1 MPNYINAN
9 EPGLFDLEE
18 RLEELHALGD
28 PLRRLDDVMDW
39 AVFEPVLTQL
49 PKAEPKGPGG
59 RPGFRPLM
67 MFKVLVI
74 AQLYNLSD
82 EQMEF
87 QITDRHS
94 FKRFLGLSCAD
105 SAPDQKTIW
114 AFREQLT
121 RLGLLDQAFAAFRDA
136 LARGGV
142 LARQGQII
150 DATFV
155 EVPRQRNSRP
165 ENAQIKTGA
174 TPDDWAKHPAKARQ
188 KDVDARWAK
197 EGEARHYGYKNH
209 VKADAES
216 KLIETF
222 TVTDAAVHDS
232 NALETLLTVGDPTT
246 YVDSAYAGPRCEA
259 VFQRHGVEAKVIERA
274 HRNRPLTPAQR
285 RRNRAKSRVR
295 ARVEHVFGAMTMS
308 LRASWNR
315 CVGKV
320 RNAGAVAMMNLVYNL
335 VRFEQ
340 IQRLHLRTW

>member
-1 MPNYINAN
+1 MPHYINAN
-9 EPGLFDLEE
+9 EPGLFDVEE

-28 PLRRLDDVMDW
+28 PLRRLDDVIDW
-39 AVFEPVLTQL
+39 AVFEPVLAQL
-49 PKAEPKGPGG
+49 PQAEPKGPGG

-74 AQLYNLSD
+74 AHLYNLSD

-121 RLGLLDQAFAAFRDA
+121 RLNLLDQAFAAFRDA
-136 LARGGV
+136 LARGGM

-155 EVPRQRNSRP
+155 EVPRQRNSRQ
-165 ENAQIKTGA
+165 ENAEIKAGA
-174 TPDDWAKHPAKARQ
+174 TPEAWAEHPVRARQ

-197 EGEARHYGYKNH
+197 KGEARHYGYKNH
-209 VKADAES
+209 VKVDTES

-232 NALETLLTVGDPTT
+232 NALETLLTVSDPTT
-246 YVDSAYAGPRCEA
+246 YVDSAYAGPRCEE

-274 HRNRPLTPAQR
+274 QRNHPLTAAQR

-295 ARVEHVFGAMTMS
+295 VRVEHVFGAMTMS

-315 CVGKV
+315 CIGKV

-340 IQRLHLRTW
+340 IQRLNLRTW

>member
-1 MPNYINAN
+1 MPHYINAN
-9 EPGLFDLEE
+9 EPGLFDVEE

-28 PLRRLDDVMDW
+28 PLRRLDDVIDW
-39 AVFEPVLTQL
+39 AVFDPVLAQL

-74 AQLYNLSD
+74 AHLYNLSD

-114 AFREQLT
+114 AFREQLI
-121 RLGLLDQAFAAFRDA
+121 RLSLLDQAFAAFRDA
-136 LARGGV
+136 LAGGGM

-155 EVPRQRNSRP
+155 EVPRQRNSRQ
-165 ENAQIKTGA
+165 ENAEIKAGA
-174 TPDDWAKHPAKARQ
+174 TPEAWAEHPAKARQ

-197 EGEARHYGYKNH
+197 KGEERHYGYKNH
-209 VKADAES
+209 VKVDTES
-216 KLIETF
+216 QLIETF

-232 NALETLLTVGDPTT
+232 NALETLLT
-246 YVDSAYAGPRCEA
+246 AGVPRA
-259 VFQRHGVEAKVIERA
+259 MWTAPMRGLAARKRSNATGSRPRSSNGHRA
-274 HRNRPLTPAQR
+274 IARCSRP
-285 RRNRAKSRVR
+285 SG
-295 ARVEHVFGAMTMS
+295 GATGRSPGCGCGSSMS
-308 LRASWNR
+308 LGR
-315 CVGKV
+315 
-320 RNAGAVAMMNLVYNL
+320 
-335 VRFEQ
+335 
-340 IQRLHLRTW
+340 